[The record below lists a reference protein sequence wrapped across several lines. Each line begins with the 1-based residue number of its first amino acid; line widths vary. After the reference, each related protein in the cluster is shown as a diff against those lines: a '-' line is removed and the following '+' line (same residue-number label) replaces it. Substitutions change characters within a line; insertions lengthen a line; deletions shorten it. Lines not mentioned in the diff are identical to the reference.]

1 MLVFIVTVKDHSI
14 SRDGDRYG
22 QLLQRC
28 LKSILAQTDSR
39 FEIVLVGGDLPPGV
53 SLPADRCHFSKL
65 DIPAPEASRVAMNR
79 DKTRKQIAG
88 TEIGKALAPDYYMMV
103 DSDDCVHRDA
113 VKFVHNVPLQKG
125 GWYVKQGYV
134 YKEGSNWAWLN
145 KDTFNHVCG
154 SSIIIRPNKVESL
167 FSDFIKKG
175 IPLYSFNSPT
185 LPCETEL
192 APVPFPA
199 MLYSV
204 MNGEN
209 IHLNSDKVS
218 DLRQQESTL
227 KFYVRK
233 AMKYRPVY
241 VSKSFKRIFSLSSIE
256 PMRQLRRKSEA
267 RARNL

>member
-1 MLVFIVTVKDHSI
+1 MLVFIVTVKDQSI
-14 SRDGDRYG
+14 RRDGEVYG

-28 LKSILAQTDSR
+28 LMSILAQTDPR

-53 SLPADRCHFSKL
+53 SLPAERCHFSKL

-103 DSDDCVHRDA
+103 DSDDCVHMDA
-113 VKFVHNVPLQKG
+113 VKFVHNMPLQNG
-125 GWYVKQGYV
+125 GWYVKQGYI

-145 KDTFNHVCG
+145 RDTFNQICG

-167 FSDFIKKG
+167 FSDYIEKD
-175 IPLYSFNSPT
+175 IPLYGFKSST

-192 APVPFPA
+192 TPLPFPA

-209 IHLNSDKVS
+209 IYLNSDLVS
-218 DLRQQESTL
+218 VLRQQESTL
-227 KFYVRK
+227 KFYIRK

-241 VSKSFKRIFSLSSIE
+241 VSKTFKRIFSLSSIE
-256 PMRQLRRKSEA
+256 PMRQLRRKNEA
-267 RARNL
+267 RARN